1 MVIHGDAMG
10 SSLEIHGGFTHIKP
24 RFLWGYEDIYII
36 LYLYPTSGPNSWGSD
51 FFDGLTRLVGPFNG
65 ITII

>member
-51 FFDGLTRLVGPFNG
+51 FF
-65 ITII
+65 